1 MKNFFRG
8 IVFAMIAL
16 ALGGSLY
23 FRFGFADVCAN
34 VQVSPFDSEISSTVL
49 HASAARHTPK
59 EKTPIQPIFS
69 TAPACTETSVSIAT
83 ADLTTPE

>member
-8 IVFAMIAL
+8 IAFAMIAL

-34 VQVSPFDSEISSTVL
+34 VQVSPFDSEIASTVL

-59 EKTPIQPIFS
+59 EKNPIQPTDANLFDG
-69 TAPACTETSVSIAT
+69 ARLYR
-83 ADLTTPE
+83 DK